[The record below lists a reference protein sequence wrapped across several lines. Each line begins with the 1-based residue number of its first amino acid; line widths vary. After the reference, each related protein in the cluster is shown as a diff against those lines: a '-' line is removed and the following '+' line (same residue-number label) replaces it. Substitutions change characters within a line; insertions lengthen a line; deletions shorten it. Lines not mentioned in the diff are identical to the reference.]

1 MNDEKKLS
9 NETLGKFIKT
19 ARLSLDITT
28 TEMAEKASISEITYS
43 KYEEGNLSIYID
55 HLVVFANILNIDLKT
70 CFDVYISPEK
80 YNS

>member
-9 NETLGKFIKT
+9 NETLGKFIKA
-19 ARLSLDITT
+19 ARLSLNITT
-28 TEMAEKASISEITYS
+28 TEMAEKASISESIYS
-43 KYEEGNLSIYID
+43 KYEDGTLSIYID

>member
-9 NETLGKFIKT
+9 NETLGKFIKA
-19 ARLSLDITT
+19 ARLSLNITS
-28 TEMAEKASISEITYS
+28 TEMAKKASISESIYS
-43 KYEEGNLSIYID
+43 KYEDGTLSIYID